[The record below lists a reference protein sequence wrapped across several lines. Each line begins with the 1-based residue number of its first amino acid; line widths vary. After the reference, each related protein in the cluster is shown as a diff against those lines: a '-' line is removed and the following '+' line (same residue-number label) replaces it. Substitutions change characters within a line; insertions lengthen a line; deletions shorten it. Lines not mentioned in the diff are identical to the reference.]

1 MQKPWLSII
10 IPVYN
15 EQKTVKSCLDRVM
28 GVNFQFPTEVIVV
41 NDGSTDNTLKILEK
55 IPGIKLLSKP
65 NGGKGTA
72 VRAGIQAARGE
83 YIVIQ
88 DADLEYD
95 PNDIKRL
102 VAEVRNGATIVYGSR
117 LIASPSL
124 SGEKRTPFLVHY
136 FGNRFLSLMTSL
148 LYGTWLTDMETCYKI
163 FPKSLVEKFP
173 LHARGFEIEPELTAK
188 LLKSGNKIKEISI
201 TTNPRGY
208 DEGKKIRAFKDGL
221 KALYSLIKYRFIS

>member
-1 MQKPWLSII
+1 MKKPWLSII

-15 EQKTVKSCLDRVM
+15 EQKTIKQCLDRVM
-28 GVNFQFPTEVIVV
+28 KVDFQFLTEVIVV
-41 NDGSTDNTLKILEK
+41 NDGSTDDTLEILK
-55 IPGIKLLSKP
+55 KYPGITLINKK

-72 VRAGIQAARGE
+72 VRAGIKASNGE

-102 VAEVRNGATIVYGSR
+102 VAEVQKGTPIVYGSR
-117 LIASPSL
+117 LITSPSL

-136 FGNRFLSLMTSL
+136 FGNRFLSLTTSL

-163 FPKSLVEKFP
+163 FPRAIVRKFP
-173 LHARGFEIEPELTAK
+173 LKSNGFDIEPELTAK
-188 LLKSGNKIKEISI
+188 ILKSGHKIKEISI
-201 TTNPRGY
+201 TTTPRGY
-208 DEGKKIRAFKDGL
+208 DEGKHIRAFRDGF
-221 KALYSLIKYRFIS
+221 KALLALFKYRFS

>member
-1 MQKPWLSII
+1 MKKPWLSII

-15 EQKTVKSCLDRVM
+15 EQKTVKECLDRVM
-28 GVNFQFPTEVIVV
+28 KVDFKLPTEVIVV
-41 NDGSTDNTLKILEK
+41 NDGSTDGTFKILEK
-55 IPGIKLLSKP
+55 YPGITLINKD

-72 VRAGIQAARGE
+72 VRAGIKAARGE

-102 VAEVRNGATIVYGSR
+102 INEVQKGTTIVYGSR
-117 LIASPSL
+117 LITSPSL

-136 FGNRFLSLMTSL
+136 FGNRFLSLATSL

-163 FPKSLVEKFP
+163 FPKALVDKFS
-173 LHARGFEIEPELTAK
+173 LHAKGFEIEPELTAK

-201 TTNPRGY
+201 STKPRGY

-221 KALYSLIKYRFIS
+221 KALLALIKYRFIS